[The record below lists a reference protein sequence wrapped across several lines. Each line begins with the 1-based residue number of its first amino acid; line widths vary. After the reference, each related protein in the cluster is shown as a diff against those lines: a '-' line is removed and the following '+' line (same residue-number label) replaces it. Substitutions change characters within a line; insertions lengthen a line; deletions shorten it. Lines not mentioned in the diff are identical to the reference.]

1 MSKEPPM
8 KDFDAAGHVEHM
20 ADLLGLAIDPAWK
33 EGVVANM
40 AATARMAALVA
51 AVPLDETVEPAMVFE
66 P

>member
-1 MSKEPPM
+1 MKE
-8 KDFDAAGHVEHM
+8 FDAAAHVEHM

-40 AATARMAALVA
+40 AATARMAGIVA